1 MAEIPVQPKRGVP
14 TWVWVVAVLV
24 ILAALWFIL
33 GYRSGTPGAR
43 TGRAVP
49 AHVAPEPAT
58 NVTVETAVA

>member
-24 ILAALWFIL
+24 ILAVLWFIL
-33 GYRSGTPGAR
+33 GYRSTPATR

-49 AHVAPEPAT
+49 AHVAPVAGSGAT
-58 NVTVETAVA
+58 VATAAA